1 MSSKEITKE
10 QLSKKLQE
18 LSEKKESY
26 EKNYKEV
33 KEENLIIINSY
44 RKELRAV
51 FVETKELL
59 GEYLPPDKG
68 MLSVPLELDDCA
80 ITITIYKGDTP
91 DFIHLKGEEEEEEM
105 LGSVDSTGRTPFGQ
119 VVYPFSDME
128 LVTLMNKIPDC
139 SVIVSACKEEL
150 IAYLEKEVSSQK
162 KKLEY
167 EQIVKAQ
174 LQGLSIKK
182 GASNENS

>member
-1 MSSKEITKE
+1 MSNKGITKE

-33 KEENLIIINSY
+33 KEENLIVINSY

-59 GEYLPPDKG
+59 GEYLPPNKG
-68 MLSVPLELDDCA
+68 MLSVPMELDDCS
-80 ITITIYKGDTP
+80 IIITIYKGETP
-91 DFIHLKGEEEEEEM
+91 AFIQLKGEEEM
-105 LGSVDSTGRTPFGQ
+105 LGSVDSTARTSFGQ
-119 VVYPFSDME
+119 PVYPFSDME
-128 LVTLMNKIPDC
+128 LVTLMDKLPDC

-162 KKLEY
+162 KQLEY
-167 EQIVKAQ
+167 EESVKAQ
-174 LQGLSIKK
+174 LQLLGTKK
-182 GASNENS
+182 GASDENS